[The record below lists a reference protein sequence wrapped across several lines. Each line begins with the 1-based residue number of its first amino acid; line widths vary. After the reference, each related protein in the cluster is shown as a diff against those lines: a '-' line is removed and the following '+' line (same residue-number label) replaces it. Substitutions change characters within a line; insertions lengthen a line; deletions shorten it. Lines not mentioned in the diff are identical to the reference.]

1 MADELKN
8 LAKAFFGKEDTEK
21 FLSNLEKL
29 KADGSLTPDMYSSM
43 KAEYEQ
49 RLSSS
54 IVEIERLKQ
63 DFNRQL
69 TAVHQEHEHYQQELT
84 RLDVKHKIGE
94 LSDDTYNNSRQKLQT
109 SMSRLERLSEE
120 LNTLIGAEF
129 SADLAVLAEKL
140 PPPSPSTAPIPTPAS
155 TAPPPVQKIS
165 EKAPKAPKAKGKMS
179 GKKRWAII
187 GVAVAAV
194 VCVLL
199 VVFLL
204 KPWEP
209 KEVVI
214 PVDVEGATNVGS
226 LYFELV
232 YDESKLTALDVA
244 EVASEGDTLIEY
256 NIDTPGRI
264 LVAMASS
271 SGITGDMPIVLARF
285 QVKGWEQKQY
295 DFSLENAVAH
305 DSTSLSKLSVSTAAG
320 DYTPKDKSFLPPRL
334 VFKASGK

>member
-29 KADGSLTPDMYSSM
+29 KADGSLAPDMYASM

-49 RLSSS
+49 RLNTS
-54 IVEIERLKQ
+54 IREIERLKQ

-69 TAVHQEHEHYQQELT
+69 AAVHQEHENYQQELT
-84 RLDVKHKIGE
+84 RLEVKHKIGE
-94 LSDDTYNNSRQKLQT
+94 LSDDTYNSSRQKLQT
-109 SMSRLERLSEE
+109 SMSRLKQLSNE
-120 LNTLIGAEF
+120 LNTLIDAQS
-129 SADLAVLAEKL
+129 SADLAVLVEKMPA
-140 PPPSPSTAPIPTPAS
+140 PPPAAVPTPS
-155 TAPPPVQKIS
+155 RTAPPPAEKIS
-165 EKAPKAPKAKGKMS
+165 EKAPKTPKAKGKTS

-187 GVAVAAV
+187 GGAVAVVA
-194 VCVLL
+194 CILL

-204 KPWEP
+204 KPFEP

-214 PVDVEGATNVGS
+214 PVEVEGAANVGS
-226 LYFELV
+226 IYFELL
-232 YDESKLTALDVA
+232 YDDSTLLALDVA

-256 NIDTPGRI
+256 NIETPGRI

-271 SGITGDMPIVLARF
+271 SGITGDIPIVLARF

-295 DFSLENAVAH
+295 DFKLENAVAY
-305 DSTSLSKLSVSTAAG
+305 DGISLSKLSVSTEAG
-320 DYTPKDKSFLPPRL
+320 DYTPKDKSFLPPL
-334 VFKASGK
+334 LIFTSSGK